1 MLVEYVEFL
10 MFLILGLGI
19 GYNLRNERALK
30 LEKKTFEMVDE
41 NTRQRLEISENLN
54 TSLKE
59 DIKFLKAK
67 IDRLNQEFF
76 GKVSQS

>member
-30 LEKKTFEMVDE
+30 LEQKTFEMVDK